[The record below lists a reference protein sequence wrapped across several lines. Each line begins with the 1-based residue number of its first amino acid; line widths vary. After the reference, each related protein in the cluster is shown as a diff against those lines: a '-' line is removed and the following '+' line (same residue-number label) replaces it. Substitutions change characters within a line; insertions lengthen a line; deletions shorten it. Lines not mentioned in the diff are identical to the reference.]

1 MGSNFSHYLA
11 NQLTDNTETRNVRI
25 SELEQS
31 NSQLVQ
37 QSSELQ
43 HQQRQYS
50 ITIQAL
56 TRDINEME
64 AKINQL
70 ECLSG
75 LSDRIATLSNTVD
88 DIVKK
93 NYCKP
98 TNNTEIGMG

>member
-1 MGSNFSHYLA
+1 
-11 NQLTDNTETRNVRI
+11 
-25 SELEQS
+25 
-31 NSQLVQ
+31 
-37 QSSELQ
+37 
-43 HQQRQYS
+43 
-50 ITIQAL
+50 
-56 TRDINEME
+56 ME